1 MDGVSS
7 SEEEPNTIKEHIF
20 VISDDPMQDHDS
32 VHKVQELIHGYLQND
47 LGYQMEKLHEFT
59 DGCVA
64 QYKSRH
70 CVGDLS
76 YSLMD
81 FGYHTQ
87 CSYFETSPAK
97 GEQDAAGSHVK
108 ERVSQAVLQRKARIT
123 NAESMY
129 KYLVENF
136 TLPVASSFDSRTKA
150 VELKRR
156 VFFFVPSQ
164 GEGAVDRNRPGRQC
178 RSVPGIR
185 KWHCVKSLPQQEKVL
200 TRHRSCYCTDCI
212 LDEEDQCK
220 NKEWVDDWKE
230 VEIKREASPA
240 TTRQSTATSALDNDT
255 MAHMADLAAK
265 GSTVAI
271 AAFEDPAYD
280 FHHLK
285 VTSSGVEELEELMT
299 DDHSCQYPS
308 GSAFLEGHFFLA
320 ENLQDMTYTLDT
332 KRLAVV
338 YAGQYVL
345 YVQIF
350 L

>member
-20 VISDDPMQDHDS
+20 VISDDPIQDHDS
-32 VHKVQELIHGYLQND
+32 VHKVQELIHGYFQND
-47 LGYQMEKLHEFT
+47 LGYQVEKVHEFT
-59 DGCVA
+59 DGCAA

-76 YSLMD
+76 CSLMD

-87 CSYFETSPAK
+87 RSCFETSHAK

-108 ERVSQAVLQRKARIT
+108 QRVSQAVLQRKARIT

-150 VELKRR
+150 VELKRQ

-164 GEGAVDRNRPGRQC
+164 GEGAVDRNRPGRQF

-220 NKEWVDDWKE
+220 NKEWVDDWKK

-271 AAFEDPAYD
+271 AAFDDPA
-280 FHHLK
+280 
-285 VTSSGVEELEELMT
+285 
-299 DDHSCQYPS
+299 
-308 GSAFLEGHFFLA
+308 
-320 ENLQDMTYTLDT
+320 
-332 KRLAVV
+332 
-338 YAGQYVL
+338 
-345 YVQIF
+345 
-350 L
+350 